1 LKQPSKSYDTVWKYS
16 TSFGKPRHIFCG
28 TQSSAEALLWIRFRL
43 KAAEALL
50 GIRFRLKAAEALD
63 PIPSQFVLELVA
75 EVRDSV
81 FQSQS
86 DWSLLP
92 TAPLVPNFVG
102 SVDAPPRG
110 SSVVIIFVM
119 PASQVGFEERSNG
132 GEVRRKHDLM
142 HSLQFCYS
150 RVTEAPSRLDQHR
163 FSYGILGSSV

>member
-1 LKQPSKSYDTVWKYS
+1 MEFDSVSWL
-16 TSFGKPRHIFCG
+16 PR
-28 TQSSAEALLWIRFRL
+28 LWIRFRL
-43 KAAEALL
+43 SL
-50 GIRFRLKAAEALD
+50 F
-63 PIPSQFVLELVA
+63 LELVV

-132 GEVRRKHDLM
+132 GEVRRKHAL
-142 HSLQFCYS
+142 
-150 RVTEAPSRLDQHR
+150 
-163 FSYGILGSSV
+163 

>member
-1 LKQPSKSYDTVWKYS
+1 MQRPVWS
-16 TSFGKPRHIFCG
+16 PF
-28 TQSSAEALLWIRFRL
+28 
-43 KAAEALL
+43 
-50 GIRFRLKAAEALD
+50 D
-63 PIPSQFVLELVA
+63 LELVV

-110 SSVVIIFVM
+110 SSVVIIFVR
-119 PASQVGFEERSNG
+119 PSSQVGFEERSNG

-150 RVTEAPSRLDQHR
+150 RGTEAPSRLDQHR

>member
-1 LKQPSKSYDTVWKYS
+1 MQRPERSPFD
-16 TSFGKPRHIFCG
+16 
-28 TQSSAEALLWIRFRL
+28 
-43 KAAEALL
+43 
-50 GIRFRLKAAEALD
+50 
-63 PIPSQFVLELVA
+63 LELVT

-132 GEVRRKHDLM
+132 GEVRRKKARFDALLAVLLLKRHRSSK
-142 HSLQFCYS
+142 SLGPASILLRNPRVLGLKQPSKSYYTVWKYS
-150 RVTEAPSRLDQHR
+150 T
-163 FSYGILGSSV
+163 